1 MQHLLRPCGLLAE
14 FLGGHFNHF
23 AIEPDVEWLPVSH
36 VFFDYLLY
44 SCFESHFSTL
54 CYSRG
59 TSKMFAG
66 GLVRVPIL
74 RNQSVVCVWFR
85 YTESA
90 LFFQRNN
97 RRRSQ

>member
-44 SCFESHFSTL
+44 SCFESHSST
-54 CYSRG
+54 
-59 TSKMFAG
+59 MFAG

-74 RNQSVVCVWFR
+74 RNQSVVCVWFH